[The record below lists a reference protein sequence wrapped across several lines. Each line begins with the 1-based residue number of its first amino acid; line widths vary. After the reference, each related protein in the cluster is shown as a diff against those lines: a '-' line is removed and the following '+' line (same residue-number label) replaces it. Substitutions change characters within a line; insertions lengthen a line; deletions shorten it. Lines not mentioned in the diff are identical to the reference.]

1 MLRNDI
7 GKESTIPCLCQS
19 DKGKASHQRQCNIRI
34 VDQNYVLKSQE
45 RADTSCACKKKSKQ
59 GRRVDQIV
67 IACVSI
73 RSWMVF
79 GLVVNGKII
88 EEYYISV
95 KRGRRTNY
103 D

>member
-7 GKESTIPCLCQS
+7 GKESTIPCQS

-45 RADTSCACKKKSKQ
+45 RADTSCACEKKKSEQ

-67 IACVSI
+67 IGCVLI
-73 RSWMVF
+73 RSWMVL
-79 GLVVNGKII
+79 GLVVNGKIMK
-88 EEYYISV
+88 EYYISV
-95 KRGRRTNY
+95 KRERRTNY